1 LYNRVIAKQDQEIKM
16 VKAITNRLRVFA
28 FGIAVAFMGLI
39 SPDKTIQAVDAA
51 LNRQDSI
58 DSEVDRLAK

>member
-1 LYNRVIAKQDQEIKM
+1 MFKPV
-16 VKAITNRLRVFA
+16 TNRIRVFA

-39 SPDKTIQAVDAA
+39 SPSKTLQAVDAA
-51 LNRQDSI
+51 LNRQGWI